1 MRVLEGGRM
10 TETKKFRRYRKIP
23 VVIEAYQTDEEL
35 EIETSEG
42 VMKANKGD
50 WIIKGVKG
58 ELYPCK
64 PDVFKMTYEEVE
76 E

>member
-1 MRVLEGGRM
+1 MAERNIIGKIE
-10 TETKKFRRYRKIP
+10 ESKFEKFMKIP
-23 VVIEAYQTDEEL
+23 VEIEAYQTDEEVY
-35 EIETSEG
+35 IETLEG
-42 VMKANKGD
+42 VMKADKGD

-76 E
+76 